1 MKLTEQQIEDLKSL
15 KQHPWY
21 LQLKKLEDEFMSEY
35 NKKIMLA
42 PDFDPE
48 SLETQKKMK
57 EASMYL
63 KARQWVFREVEK
75 ATMEIAWH
83 N

>member
-1 MKLTEQQIEDLKSL
+1 MA
-15 KQHPWY
+15 
-21 LQLKKLEDEFMSEY
+21 EY

-48 SLETQKKMK
+48 SPETQKKMK

-63 KARQWVFREVEK
+63 KARQDIFRKVDSM
-75 ATMEIAWH
+75 TMSVI
-83 N
+83 

>member
-1 MKLTEQQIEDLKSL
+1 MKLTESQLEDLKSL
-15 KQHPWY
+15 KTHPWY
-21 LQLKKLEDEFMSEY
+21 LLLKKIEDEFMAEY

-48 SLETQKKMK
+48 SPETQKKMK

-63 KARQWVFREVEK
+63 KARQDIFRKVDSM
-75 ATMEIAWH
+75 TMSVIWC
-83 N
+83 